1 MKKYAATVGIDV
13 SKSKLDVRFILSA
26 SDAKYPHLI
35 VSNNEKGI
43 RQIISFLTKRKVDLS
58 EVIFCFENT
67 GIYSMPLA
75 IFFSNHNVDYYEIPA
90 IEVKRSKGLTR
101 GKNDKADALDIA
113 FYAVTHNHKLNVS
126 KVSEADLM
134 RLQLLYSERE
144 KLLKAI
150 HSLERSKEVVGFLP
164 KEVLKE
170 MLAINKKS
178 IVSLKKSLKEIN
190 MLITQLIK
198 ENTEINQAFKLATSV
213 PGVGP
218 QSALYMII
226 KTRCF
231 TRFANWRK
239 LACYAGVAPFEYSSG
254 SSIKGRTKVSHLADK
269 KLKAL
274 LTMAALS
281 AKRND
286 KEMNEYYERKVK
298 DGKNK
303 MLVMNAIRCK
313 ILSRVFAVI
322 ERQSPFVNTHKFAA

>member
-13 SKSKLDVRFILSA
+13 SKSKLDVRFILP
-26 SDAKYPHLI
+26 AKKDDHPHLI
-35 VSNNEKGI
+35 VLNNEKGI
-43 RQIISFLTKRKVDLS
+43 KQIMAFLSKRKIELT
-58 EVIFCFENT
+58 EVLFCFENT

-75 IFFSNHNVDYYEIPA
+75 IFFSNHNIDYCEVPA
-90 IEVKRSKGLTR
+90 IEVKRSKGLVR

-113 FYAVTHNHKLNVS
+113 FYAITHHHKLKIS
-126 KVSEADLM
+126 KVPEADLM
-134 RLQLLYSERE
+134 RLQLLYGERE

-150 HSLERSKEVVGFLP
+150 HSLERSKEATSFLP

-178 IVSLKKSLKEIN
+178 IAALKKSLKEIN
-190 MLITQLIK
+190 KLITQLIK
-198 ENTEINQAFKLATSV
+198 ENTEINQSFKLVTSV

-231 TRFANWRK
+231 TRFGNWRK

-254 SSIKGRTKVSHLADK
+254 SSIRGRTKVSHLADK

-286 KEMNEYYERKVK
+286 KEMSEYYERKVK

-303 MLVMNAIRCK
+303 MLVINAIRCK
-313 ILSRVFAVI
+313 ILSRVFAVV
-322 ERQSPFVNTHKFAA
+322 ERKSPFVNTHKFAA